1 MPIHPSSQT
10 TRQDCAPAW
19 RLGLDQIS
27 MRRPPRITRSDLD
40 LVPEILLG
48 GRESGQEE
56 IIVVDSPE
64 ENLGEFSDRML
75 ERARVA
81 QNLVRDLEVNMAG
94 VAVIVRMREEMAEL
108 RHRLEQL
115 LGEVRRHEGGS

>member
-1 MPIHPSSQT
+1 MSYH
-10 TRQDCAPAW
+10 TRKQ
-19 RLGLDQIS
+19 LLEFLDTDDGF
-27 MRRPPRITRSDLD
+27 ITSLQ
-40 LVPEILLG
+40 
-48 GRESGQEE
+48 QEE

-64 ENLGEFSDRML
+64 EGVGEFSDRML

-115 LGEVRRHEGGS
+115 LGEVRKHEGGS

>member
-1 MPIHPSSQT
+1 MSYY
-10 TRQDCAPAW
+10 TRKQ
-19 RLGLDQIS
+19 LLEFLDTDDGF
-27 MRRPPRITRSDLD
+27 ITSLQ
-40 LVPEILLG
+40 
-48 GRESGQEE
+48 QEE

-64 ENLGEFSDRML
+64 EGLGEFSDRML

-115 LGEVRRHEGGS
+115 LGEVRKHEGGS

>member
-1 MPIHPSSQT
+1 MSYY
-10 TRQDCAPAW
+10 TRKQLLEFLETDD
-19 RLGLDQIS
+19 GF
-27 MRRPPRITRSDLD
+27 ITSLQ
-40 LVPEILLG
+40 
-48 GRESGQEE
+48 QEE

-64 ENLGEFSDRML
+64 EALGEFSDRML

-108 RHRLEQL
+108 RHRLEEL
-115 LGEVRRHEGGS
+115 LGEVQKREGG

>member
-1 MPIHPSSQT
+1 MSYY
-10 TRQDCAPAW
+10 TRKQ
-19 RLGLDQIS
+19 LLEFLDIDDGF
-27 MRRPPRITRSDLD
+27 ITSLQ
-40 LVPEILLG
+40 
-48 GRESGQEE
+48 QEE

-64 ENLGEFSDRML
+64 EGLGEFSDRML

-115 LGEVRRHEGGS
+115 LGEVRKHEGGS